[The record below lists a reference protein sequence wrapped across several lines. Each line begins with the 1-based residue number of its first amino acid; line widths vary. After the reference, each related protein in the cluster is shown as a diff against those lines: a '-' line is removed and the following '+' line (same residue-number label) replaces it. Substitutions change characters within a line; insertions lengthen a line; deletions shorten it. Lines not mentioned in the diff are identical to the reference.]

1 MQPLPNSRHVEL
13 HVVVR
18 DDGVAAVEERG
29 DVALHQRF
37 IDATASR
44 ERVCSAQ
51 RMLKREAGMEGAR
64 EQRGRGWPVYAIQQ
78 QIAAFKTERTRR
90 KHVYKPVQAIE
101 HLLTTNLR
109 ICQNAS
115 NRTSRDSSGRHEAQ
129 VRGDDVHARE
139 HTSPAGIGSAAESG
153 GWPAGGE
160 GRARQDKLVQAVLSE
175 HADLGACHGPRQ
187 AATSRPHSIAY
198 NSIDE
203 RKARTCHNTSME
215 SRLPRLQDSHGDE
228 APGQPRR

>member
-1 MQPLPNSRHVEL
+1 VQPLPNSRHVEL

-115 NRTSRDSSGRHEAQ
+115 NRTSLTAAADMKLRYAAMMYT
-129 VRGDDVHARE
+129 HAN
-139 HTSPAGIGSAAESG
+139 TL
-153 GWPAGGE
+153 
-160 GRARQDKLVQAVLSE
+160 ARQELDRQQNQVVGQPVVKAALAKTSSSRQSSQNMPTLE
-175 HADLGACHGPRQ
+175 HAMDLARQ
-187 AATSRPHSIAY
+187 PLRG
-198 NSIDE
+198 
-203 RKARTCHNTSME
+203 RT
-215 SRLPRLQDSHGDE
+215 
-228 APGQPRR
+228 A